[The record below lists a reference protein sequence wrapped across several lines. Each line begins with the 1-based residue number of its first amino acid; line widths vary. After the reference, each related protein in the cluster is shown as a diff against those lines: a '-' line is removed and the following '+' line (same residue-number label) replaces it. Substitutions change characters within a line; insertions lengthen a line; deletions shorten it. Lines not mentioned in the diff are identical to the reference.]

1 MQVANWEAIP
11 RERLTETLERQVVW
25 GENVTMARFHLGQ
38 GTHIALHK
46 HESEQLTTVLSGAL
60 KLDVGGK
67 EVIVRPGEV
76 LVIPRW
82 VEHEAWAVED
92 SVVLD
97 VFSPP
102 RTDWQA
108 GQHGYLQG
116 KK

>member
-1 MQVANWEAIP
+1 MQVVKWDAVP

-46 HESEQLTTVLSGAL
+46 HESEQFTTVLSGAL
-60 KLDVGGK
+60 KLDIAGK
-67 EVIVRPGEV
+67 VVTVRPREV
-76 LVIPRW
+76 LVIPAW
-82 VEHEAWAVED
+82 AEHEAWAVEE

-102 RTDWQA
+102 REDWRA
-108 GQHGYLQG
+108 GEQRYLTSR
-116 KK
+116 